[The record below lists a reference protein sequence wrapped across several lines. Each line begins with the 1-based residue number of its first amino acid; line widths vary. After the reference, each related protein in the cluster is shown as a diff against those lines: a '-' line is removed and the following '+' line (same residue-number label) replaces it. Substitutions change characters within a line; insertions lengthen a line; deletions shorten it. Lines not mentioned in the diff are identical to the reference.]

1 MEPTPDGG
9 KKWQIYSIIIIGSV
23 GLIWMFWLI
32 VKNWNTSPSSDEI
45 VSLPTNEII
54 ESKSSLPVICQD
66 TIVTMDCL
74 LSKLP
79 DTEDHQSLNLYYQ
92 KTISERNIL
101 DNKQLEKAC
110 TSQKKYLQNL
120 EWTYKDLIKL
130 CDSSTQK

>member
-1 MEPTPDGG
+1 
-9 KKWQIYSIIIIGSV
+9 
-23 GLIWMFWLI
+23 MFWLI
-32 VKNWNTSPSSDEI
+32 VRNWNTSIPSDEI

-79 DTEDHQSLNLYYQ
+79 DTEDRQSLNLYYQ

-110 TSQKKYLQNL
+110 TSQRRYLQNL
-120 EWTYKDLIKL
+120 E
-130 CDSSTQK
+130 